1 LPARRK
7 RQNNPSGFALIVK
20 ARGFSAPALLW
31 DQNLFVMYKL
41 PIIFFLLVF
50 QLPVFA
56 AQILVPMDNTQRN
69 HLKAY
74 GIAYHVLTYDVE
86 VSWLLNYRGGSFMFD
101 HHREF
106 EEELLVRGVSYQ
118 VIADVQA
125 AAILREIAEPD
136 VNMDEIRLHKVPRIA
151 VYSPPNSLPWDDAV
165 TLALTYSEIPYD
177 VVYDEEVLS
186 GVLPLYDWLHLHHED
201 FTGQFG
207 KFWFAYRNHDWYQED
222 VRLAQETAR
231 RLGYSKVSHLKLAVA
246 KKIRDFVAG
255 GGYMFAMCSAPESI
269 DVALAAEGVDIL
281 HEVYDGDPVEPG
293 AQEKLDFSRTFAF
306 QNFTVITDPTIYEK
320 SNIDVPKSGRDRRTD
335 FFTLFEFSAKWDVV
349 PTMLTQNHESVVR
362 GFMGQTTA
370 FRYDFIKPSVT
381 ILGETRAKN
390 EARYIHG
397 TLGNGTFTFMGGHDP
412 EDYQHFVGDPPT
424 DLNLYPNSPGYRL
437 ILNNV
442 LFPAARKQP
451 QKT

>member
-1 LPARRK
+1 MKKFLVTC
-7 RQNNPSGFALIVK
+7 LI
-20 ARGFSAPALLW
+20 AIASAW
-31 DQNLFVMYKL
+31 SYG
-41 PIIFFLLVF
+41 
-50 QLPVFA
+50 
-56 AQILVPMDNTQRN
+56 AQILVPMDGSQRN

-74 GIAYHVLTYDVE
+74 GIAYYVLTYDVE
-86 VSWLLNYRGGSFMFD
+86 ISWLLNYRGGSFMFD
-101 HHREF
+101 HHPEF
-106 EEELLVRGVSYQ
+106 EQELVIRGVSFQ
-118 VIADVQA
+118 IIADVQA
-125 AAILREIAEPD
+125 AGILREISDPE

-165 TLALTYSEIPYD
+165 TLALSFAEIPYD

-207 KFWFAYRNHDWYQED
+207 KFWFAYQNHPWYKEE
-222 VRLAQETAR
+222 VRLAQEMAR
-231 RLGYSKVSHLKLAVA
+231 RMGYSKVSHMKLDVA

-269 DVALAAEGVDIL
+269 DIALAAEGIDIL
-281 HEVYDGDPVEPG
+281 HQVYDGDPVEPN

-306 QNFTVITDPTIYEK
+306 QNFMVITDPTIYEK
-320 SNIDVPKSGRDRRTD
+320 SNIDVPKTGRDERTD
-335 FFTLFEFSAKWDVV
+335 FFTLFEFSAKWDPI
-349 PTMLTQNHESVVR
+349 PTMLTQNHETVIK

-370 FRYDFIKPSVT
+370 FRNAVIKPTVT
-381 ILGETRAKN
+381 IMAETRAKS

-397 TLGNGTFTFMGGHDP
+397 TLGNGTFTFLGGHDP
-412 EDYQHFVGDPPT
+412 EDYRHFVGDPPT
-424 DLNLYPNSPGYRL
+424 DLNLFPNSPAYRL

-442 LFPAARKQP
+442 LFPAARKQQ